1 MTKEMGDEVYVDRG
15 LRVKSAPQRHVF
27 HAGLMQT
34 YARLL
39 TYPLITSHLTLPC
52 FPASFAK
59 RRAGRL
65 ISGLRSES
73 TTAPSDHERFSLT
86 N

>member
-34 YARLL
+34 YARIL
-39 TYPLITSHLTLPC
+39 TYPLITSHLC
-52 FPASFAK
+52 SPASFAK